1 MKSCFENWEHFHG
14 LNIRYFIIQ
23 EEVRSQVG
31 ETLRFRFATGSGKG
45 VALRRGKLKGLFL
58 HRQPLFDPVPN
69 IVCAR
74 CERGLTPV
82 LVMWEVRLCGGFT
95 GQKSC
100 SGPSL
105 QSGPE
110 FDTV

>member
-1 MKSCFENWEHFHG
+1 MKSCFENWEQFHG

-45 VALRRGKLKGLFL
+45 VALRRGKLKGVFL

-69 IVCAR
+69 IVWPSAMGNPSGKAR
-74 CERGLTPV
+74 ECFESNQIR
-82 LVMWEVRLCGGFT
+82 
-95 GQKSC
+95 S
-100 SGPSL
+100 SGKL
-105 QSGPE
+105 QNGHFASIC
-110 FDTV
+110 DDD